1 MCRASKDVMFQALPD
16 RYPRRTTLAD
26 GTPCSIR
33 PLQAE
38 DEGVFRSFHRSIPEA
53 ERVFVHRDVLDGSLV
68 RSWTGDP
75 GYQATLPLMAFVD
88 GHPVAFG
95 VLDSRP
101 GGWKRH
107 IGTVTLLTHPDHHG
121 RGLIDHLLE
130 ELVTVARDRGLA
142 RLESEFNG
150 ERRRA
155 LQALAMFGFEELV
168 RLPGYVQDMNA
179 DLHDYVLMGFKLVPD
194 EDNLGAGD

>member
-1 MCRASKDVMFQALPD
+1 MFQALPD

-26 GTPCSIR
+26 GAPCSIR

-53 ERVFVHRDVLDGSLV
+53 ERLFVHRDVLDGSLV
-68 RSWTGDP
+68 RSWTSDP
-75 GYQATLPLMAFVD
+75 SYELTLPLMAFVD
-88 GHPVAFG
+88 GHPTALG
-95 VLDSRP
+95 VLGSRP

-107 IGTVTLLTHPDHHG
+107 IGKVTLLTHPDHHG
-121 RGLIDHLLE
+121 RGLIDRLLE
-130 ELVTVARDRGLA
+130 ELVEVARDRGLT

-150 ERRRA
+150 ERRRGIK
-155 LQALAMFGFEELV
+155 ALATFGFEELV
-168 RLPGYVQDMNA
+168 RLPGYVQDMHA
-179 DLHDYVLMGFKLVPD
+179 DYHDYVLMGLNLVPE